1 MFRLKYVS
9 ATVMALC
16 AAGATPA
23 WAQTTDTPAPET
35 PSAAQKTLQRVE
47 VTGSRIKRI
56 DAETAS
62 PVQVITREQI
72 DRSGAQSVT
81 QLLGR
86 LPASNAGN
94 FNSNAVASFTPG
106 AGGVSLRG
114 LGSQSTLVL
123 INGRR
128 MAPYGF
134 ASGGQQSFFD
144 INSIPLDVVERVEVL
159 LDGASAIYGSDAI
172 AGVINVILRKNYNGL
187 SLSGSGAQSGYHDG
201 ESGKFSTTWGKG
213 DLDND
218 KYNFFL
224 NYSHEQQNSV
234 KASQRPMTSSA
245 DFRRFGLN
253 DLRSAYGYPGNL
265 YDPATGAFLGPM
277 PGCKPLNEPGA
288 ATNGRCYYQGTDHQ
302 DLVPET
308 KQDALFGA
316 GTLDLG
322 GGFELFGDA
331 LFVRNK
337 YKGESPSYNT
347 GTYQGQGTLPNI
359 FITLPANHPQNT
371 TGADVG
377 LRYRFMDVLHTT
389 EVTAD
394 TARLV
399 VGGRGTVAGWDA
411 ESALMFSGTRAR
423 VTTRGLINDS
433 VLTGGQVVDANG
445 VANPNFIFGNPGAN
459 DPALMAALYPTL
471 RDEGKTSTTS
481 IDLRGSRELMKLPA
495 GGLGL
500 ALGVE
505 LRRESFKSTPD
516 RLTATDQISV
526 LGGAS
531 SDGSRNVSAIYAE
544 LSIPI
549 TKTFEASLATRTD
562 HYSDFG
568 SATVPKAGLKW
579 KVLPNVALRATYAE
593 GFRAPSLTETTQSPV
608 KAFYTGIRDPKLCP
622 DPNNPNPD
630 PNPNCDLSLEA
641 LSGSNPNLK
650 PEKSKS
656 FTAGLVFE
664 PSENVSLSFD
674 AYKIKR
680 RDEISSIDPDYLLAN
695 EANYPGYVVRNQAGE
710 IDGLNLQYTNLGS
723 TRIWGYD
730 IELKARQDLGSA
742 GRVGLTVVYNKMPR
756 YLVANVK
763 DAPEVDYAG
772 TYNQPKERFKAGI
785 DWDIGDWSTTLSG
798 NYTGGF
804 LRAFTPADLS
814 CSYASGA
821 HPDLCRVKAWS
832 TADLFVQYKG
842 FKNLMLSVNVDNIEN
857 REPPIDERLVT
868 RYIAYNPGY
877 HSQMGRTVTLAAKY
891 TFW

>member
-1 MFRLKYVS
+1 MFRLKYIS

-23 WAQTTDTPAPET
+23 WAQSDTPAPDT
-35 PSAAQKTLQRVE
+35 TGTAPKSLQRVE

-81 QLLGR
+81 ELLGR

-114 LGSQSTLVL
+114 LGAQATLVL

-144 INSIPLDVVERVEVL
+144 INSIPLDVVERMEVL

-187 SLSGSGAQSGYHDG
+187 SLSGSGSQSGYHDG
-201 ESGKFSTTWGKG
+201 AAGKFSTTWGKG
-213 DLDND
+213 DLEND
-218 KYNFFL
+218 RYNFFL

-234 KASQRPMTSSA
+234 KASARPMTSTA

-253 DLRSAYGYPGNL
+253 DLRSSYGYPGNL
-265 YDPATGAFLGPM
+265 YTTGGTLIGPM
-277 PGCKPLNEPGA
+277 PGCTPLNEPGA
-288 ATNGRCYYQGTDHQ
+288 AVNGRCYYQGTDHQ

-316 GTLDLG
+316 ATLDLG

-337 YKGESPSYNT
+337 YSGESPSYNT
-347 GTYQGQGTLPNI
+347 ATYNSTGTLPNI
-359 FITLPANHPQNT
+359 YITLPVGHPQNPSAT
-371 TGADVG
+371 DPVA

-394 TARLV
+394 TSRLV
-399 VGGRGTVAGWDA
+399 FGGRGTVAGWDA
-411 ESALMFSGTRAR
+411 ESAVMYSGTHAR
-423 VTTRGLINDS
+423 VWTNGLINDS
-433 VLTGGQVVDANG
+433 VLTGGQVLDANG

-459 DPALMAALYPTL
+459 NPALMAALYPTL
-471 RDEGKTSTTS
+471 HDEGKTSTTS
-481 IDLRGSRELMKLPA
+481 VDVRGSRELMKLPA

-500 ALGVE
+500 ALGAE
-505 LRRESFKSTPD
+505 FRRESFKSTPD
-516 RLTATDQISV
+516 ALTANGAISV
-526 LGGAS
+526 LGGSS
-531 SDGSRNVSAIYAE
+531 SDGSRNVSAFFAE
-544 LSIPI
+544 LSVPI
-549 TKTFEASLATRTD
+549 TKSLEASLATRTD
-562 HYSDFG
+562 RYSDFG
-568 SATVPKAGLKW
+568 SATVPKAGIKW
-579 KVLPNVALRATYAE
+579 KVSSMLALRATYAE
-593 GFRAPSLTETTQSPV
+593 GFRAPSLTETTQSPSTG
-608 KAFYTGIRDPKLCP
+608 FYSLRDPKLCP
-622 DPNNPNPD
+622 DPSDTTNPQ
-630 PNPNCDLSLEA
+630 CDASIRA
-641 LSGSNPNLK
+641 VSGSNPNLK

-656 FTAGLVFE
+656 LTAGLVFE
-664 PSENVSLSFD
+664 PTENVSLSFD

-680 RDEISSIDPDYLLAN
+680 RDEIASIDPDYLLAN
-695 EANYPGYVVRNQAGE
+695 ESTYPGYVQRDPVTQE
-710 IDGLNLQYTNLGS
+710 IEQLNLQYTNLGS
-723 TRIWGYD
+723 TRVWGYD
-730 IELKARQDLGSA
+730 IELKARQDIGSA
-742 GRVGLTVVYNKMPR
+742 GRVGLTIVYNKMPR

-772 TYNQPKERFKAGI
+772 TYSQPKERFKVGI
-785 DWDIGDWSTTLSG
+785 DWDVGDWATTLTG

-804 LRAFTPADLS
+804 LRAFSPADLS
-814 CSYASGA
+814 CPYSAGA

-832 TADLFVQYKG
+832 TADLYVAYKG
-842 FKNLMLSVNVDNIEN
+842 IKNLTLSVNIDNLEN
-857 REPPIDERLVT
+857 REAPLDEQRVT
-868 RYIAYNPGY
+868 RYVAYNAGY
-877 HSQMGRTVTLAAKY
+877 HSQMGRVITLAGKY

>member
-16 AAGATPA
+16 AVGATPV
-23 WAQTTDTPAPET
+23 WAQSDTPAPET
-35 PSAAQKTLQRVE
+35 PSPAQKTLQRVE
-47 VTGSRIKRI
+47 VTGSRIKRV

-72 DRSGAQSVT
+72 DRSGAQSIT
-81 QLLGR
+81 QLLNR

-114 LGSQSTLVL
+114 LGAQATLVL

-144 INSIPLDVVERVEVL
+144 INSIPLDVVERMEVL

-187 SLSGSGAQSGYHDG
+187 SLSGSGSQSGYHDG
-201 ESGKFSTTWGKG
+201 EAGKVSATYGKG
-213 DLDND
+213 DLGADN
-218 KYNFFL
+218 YNFFL
-224 NYSHEQQNSV
+224 NYSHEHQNAV
-234 KASQRPMTSSA
+234 KASARPMTSTA

-253 DLRSAYGYPGNL
+253 DLRSSYGYPGNL
-265 YDPATGAFLGPM
+265 YNPTTGAFVGTL
-277 PGCKPLNEPGA
+277 PGCTLLNDPTA
-288 ATNGRCYYQGTDHQ
+288 AGNGRCYYQGTDHQ

-316 GTLDLG
+316 ATLNLG
-322 GGFELFGDA
+322 SGFELFGDA

-347 GTYQGQGTLPNI
+347 GTYNSTGTLPNI
-359 FITLPANHPQNT
+359 FLTLPANHPQNT
-371 TGADVG
+371 TGVDVG
-377 LRYRFMDVLHTT
+377 LRYRFMDVPHTT

-394 TARLV
+394 TSRLV
-399 VGGRGTVAGWDA
+399 FGGRGTIAGWDA
-411 ESALMFSGTRAR
+411 ESAVMYSGTHAR
-423 VTTRGLINDS
+423 VWTNGLINDS
-433 VLTGGQVVDANG
+433 VLIGGQVLDADG

-459 DPALMAALYPTL
+459 NPALMAALYPTL
-471 RDEGKTSTTS
+471 RDDGKTSTSS

-495 GGLGL
+495 GALGL
-500 ALGVE
+500 AIGAE
-505 LRRESFKSTPD
+505 FRRESFKSTPD
-516 RLTATDQISV
+516 PLTASGAISV
-526 LGGAS
+526 LGGSS
-531 SDGSRNVSAIYAE
+531 SDGSRNVSGFYAE
-544 LSIPI
+544 LSVPI
-549 TKTFEASLATRTD
+549 TKSLEASLAARTD
-562 HYSDFG
+562 RYSDFG

-579 KVLPNVALRATYAE
+579 KVLSNLALRATYAE
-593 GFRAPSLTETTQSPV
+593 GFRAPSLTETTQSPSTG
-608 KAFYTGIRDPKLCP
+608 FYTLRDPKLCP
-622 DPNNPNPD
+622 DPIGNPD
-630 PNPNCDLSLEA
+630 PNCEVSVRA
-641 LSGSNPNLK
+641 VSGSNPNLK

-656 FTAGLVFE
+656 LTAGLVFE

-695 EANYPGYVVRNQAGE
+695 EALYPGYVQRNATTQE
-710 IDGLNLQYTNLGS
+710 IEQLNLQYTNLGS
-723 TRIWGYD
+723 TKVWGYD
-730 IELKARQDLGSA
+730 IELKARQDIDSV
-742 GRVGLTVVYNKMPR
+742 GRVGLTIVYNRMPR

-772 TYNQPKERFKAGI
+772 TYNQPKERFKVGL
-785 DWDIGDWSTTLSG
+785 DWDVGDWATTLSG
-798 NYTGGF
+798 HYTGSF
-804 LRAFTPADLS
+804 LRAYTPADLT
-814 CSYASGA
+814 CSYSSGA
-821 HPDLCRVKAWS
+821 HQDLCRVKAWS
-832 TADLFVQYKG
+832 TADLYVAYKG
-842 FKNLMLSVNVDNIEN
+842 IKNLTLSVNIDNLEN
-857 REPPIDERLVT
+857 REAPIDERTVT
-868 RYIAYNPGY
+868 RYVAYNPSY
-877 HSQMGRTVTLAAKY
+877 HSQMGRVITLAGKY

>member
-16 AAGATPA
+16 AAGATPL
-23 WAQTTDTPAPET
+23 WAQTADTPVPET
-35 PSAAQKTLQRVE
+35 PSTAQKTLQRVE

-72 DRSGAQSVT
+72 DRSGAQSIT
-81 QLLGR
+81 ELLGR

-114 LGSQSTLVL
+114 LGAQATLVL

-144 INSIPLDVVERVEVL
+144 INSIPLDVVERMEVL

-187 SLSGSGAQSGYHDG
+187 SLSGSGSQSGYHDG
-201 ESGKFSTTWGKG
+201 ASGKFSTTWGKG
-213 DLDND
+213 DLDAD

-224 NYSHEQQNSV
+224 NYSHEQQNAV
-234 KASQRPMTSSA
+234 KASERPMTSTA

-253 DLRSAYGYPGNL
+253 DLRSTYGYPGNL
-265 YDPATGAFLGPM
+265 YTTGGAFIGPM
-277 PGCKPLNEPGA
+277 PGCTPLNDPTSA
-288 ATNGRCYYQGTDHQ
+288 ANGRCIYQGTDHQ

-337 YKGESPSYNT
+337 YKGESPSYNSA
-347 GTYQGQGTLPNI
+347 TYNSTGTLPTTY
-359 FITLPANHPQNT
+359 ITLPANHPQNT
-371 TGADVG
+371 TGADVA

-394 TARLV
+394 TSRLV
-399 VGGRGTVAGWDA
+399 FGGRGVVAGWDA
-411 ESALMFSGTRAR
+411 ETALMYSGTHAR
-423 VTTRGLINDS
+423 VWTNGLLNDS
-433 VLTGGQVVDANG
+433 VLIGGDVLDANG

-459 DPALMAALYPTL
+459 NPALMAALYPTL
-471 RDEGKTSTTS
+471 QDEGRTKTTS
-481 IDLRGSRELMKLPA
+481 IDVRGSRELMKLPA

-500 ALGVE
+500 AIGAE
-505 LRRESFKSTPD
+505 FRRESFKSTPD
-516 RLTATDQISV
+516 PLTGSGQISV
-526 LGGAS
+526 LGGSS
-531 SDGSRNVSAIYAE
+531 SDGSRNVSAFYAE
-544 LSIPI
+544 LSVPI
-549 TKTFEASLATRTD
+549 TKSLEASLATRTD
-562 HYSDFG
+562 RYSDFG
-568 SATVPKAGLKW
+568 SATVPKAGVKW
-579 KVLPNVALRATYAE
+579 KVASNVALRATYAE
-593 GFRAPSLTETTQSPV
+593 GFRAPSLTETTQSPSTG
-608 KAFYTGIRDPKLCP
+608 FYSLRDPKLCP
-622 DPNNPNPD
+622 DPSDTTNPQ
-630 PNPNCDLSLEA
+630 CDASIRA
-641 LSGSNPNLK
+641 ISGSNPNLK

-656 FTAGLVFE
+656 LTAGIVFE
-664 PSENVSLSFD
+664 PTENVSLSFD

-680 RDEISSIDPDYLLAN
+680 RDEIASIDPDYLLAN
-695 EANYPGYVVRNQAGE
+695 ESTYPGYVQRDPVTQE
-710 IDGLNLQYTNLGS
+710 IEQLNLQYTNLGS
-723 TRIWGYD
+723 TKVWGYD

-742 GRVGLTVVYNKMPR
+742 GRVGLTIVYNKMPR

-772 TYNQPKERFKAGI
+772 TYSQPKERFKAGI

-804 LRAFTPADLS
+804 LRAFSPADLS
-814 CSYASGA
+814 CPYSGGA
-821 HPDLCRVKAWS
+821 HPELCRVSAWS
-832 TADLFVQYKG
+832 TADLYVAYKG
-842 FKNLMLSVNVDNIEN
+842 IKNLTLSVNIDNIEN
-857 REPPIDERLVT
+857 REAPLDENRVT
-868 RYIAYNPGY
+868 RYVAYNAGY
-877 HSQMGRTVTLAAKY
+877 HSQMGRKITLAGKY

>member
-1 MFRLKYVS
+1 MFRLKYVN

-16 AAGATPA
+16 AVGATPV
-23 WAQTTDTPAPET
+23 WAQSDTPAPET
-35 PSAAQKTLQRVE
+35 PSTAQKSLQRVE
-47 VTGSRIKRI
+47 VTGSRIKRV

-72 DRSGAQSVT
+72 DRSGAQSIT
-81 QLLGR
+81 QLLNR

-114 LGSQSTLVL
+114 LGAQATLVL

-144 INSIPLDVVERVEVL
+144 INSIPLDVVERMEVL

-187 SLSGSGAQSGYHDG
+187 SMSGSGSQSGYHDG
-201 ESGKFSTTWGKG
+201 EAGKISTTYGKG
-213 DLDND
+213 DLETDN
-218 KYNFFL
+218 YNFFL
-224 NYSHEQQNSV
+224 NYSHEHQNAV
-234 KASQRPMTSSA
+234 KASARPMTSTA
-245 DFRRFGLN
+245 DFRRFGLT
-253 DLRSAYGYPGNL
+253 DLRSSYGYPGNL
-265 YDPATGAFLGPM
+265 YTTGGTLIGPM
-277 PGCKPLNEPGA
+277 PGCTPLNEPGA
-288 ATNGRCYYQGTDHQ
+288 ATDGRCYYQGTDHQ

-316 GTLDLG
+316 GTLNLG

-347 GTYQGQGTLPNI
+347 AIYNSTGTLPNTY
-359 FITLPANHPQNT
+359 ITLPVGHPQNPST
-371 TGADVG
+371 TDPVA

-394 TARLV
+394 TSRLV
-399 VGGRGTVAGWDA
+399 FGGRGTIGGWDA
-411 ESALMFSGTRAR
+411 ESAVMYSGTHAR
-423 VTTRGLINDS
+423 VWTNGLINDS
-433 VLTGGQVVDANG
+433 VLTGGQVLDANG

-495 GGLGL
+495 GGLSL
-500 ALGVE
+500 AIGAE
-505 LRRESFKSTPD
+505 FRRESFKSTPD
-516 RLTATDQISV
+516 PLTASGAISV
-526 LGGAS
+526 LGGSS
-531 SDGSRNVSAIYAE
+531 SDGSRNVSGFYAE
-544 LSIPI
+544 LSVPI
-549 TKTFEASLATRTD
+549 TKSLEASLAARTD
-562 HYSDFG
+562 RYSDFG

-579 KVLPNVALRATYAE
+579 KVLSNLALRATYAE
-593 GFRAPSLTETTQSPV
+593 GFRAPSLTETTQSPSTG
-608 KAFYTGIRDPKLCP
+608 FYTLRDPKLCP
-622 DPNNPNPD
+622 DPSDTTNA
-630 PNPNCDLSLEA
+630 NCEVSVRA
-641 LSGSNPNLK
+641 VSGSNPNLK

-656 FTAGLVFE
+656 LTAGLVFE

-695 EANYPGYVVRNQAGE
+695 EALYPGYVQRNATTQE
-710 IDGLNLQYTNLGS
+710 IEQLNLQYTNLGS
-723 TRIWGYD
+723 TKVWGYD
-730 IELKARQDLGSA
+730 IELKARQDIDSV
-742 GRVGLTVVYNKMPR
+742 GRVGLTIVYNRMPR

-772 TYNQPKERFKAGI
+772 TYNQPKERFKVGL
-785 DWDIGDWSTTLSG
+785 DWDVGDWATTLSG
-798 NYTGGF
+798 HYTGSF
-804 LRAFTPADLS
+804 LRAYTPADLS
-814 CSYASGA
+814 CPYSGGT
-821 HPDLCRVKAWS
+821 HSDLCRVKAWS
-832 TADLFVQYKG
+832 TADLYVAYKG
-842 FKNLMLSVNVDNIEN
+842 IKNLTLSVNIDNLEN
-857 REPPIDERLVT
+857 REAPIDERTVT
-868 RYIAYNPGY
+868 RYVAYNPSY
-877 HSQMGRTVTLAAKY
+877 HSQMGRVITLAGKY

>member
-35 PSAAQKTLQRVE
+35 PSTAQKTLQRVE

-81 QLLGR
+81 QLLNR

-114 LGSQSTLVL
+114 LGAQATLVL

-144 INSIPLDVVERVEVL
+144 INSIPLDVVERMEVL

-187 SLSGSGAQSGYHDG
+187 SLSGNGSQSGYHDG
-201 ESGKFSTTWGKG
+201 AAGKVSATWGKG

-224 NYSHEQQNSV
+224 NYSHEQQNAV
-234 KASQRPMTSSA
+234 KASQRPMTSTA
-245 DFRRFGLN
+245 DFRRFGLT
-253 DLRSAYGYPGNL
+253 DLRSTYGYPGNL
-265 YDPATGAFLGPM
+265 YNTGPTGTFISPM
-277 PGCKPLNEPGA
+277 PGCTPLNEPGA
-288 ATNGRCYYQGTDHQ
+288 AANGRCYYQGTDHQ

-308 KQDALFGA
+308 KQDAVFGS

-347 GTYQGQGTLPNI
+347 ATYNSTGTLDTTY
-359 FITLPANHPQNT
+359 ITLPVGHPQNPGT
-371 TGADVG
+371 TPVA

-394 TARLV
+394 TSRLV
-399 VGGRGTVAGWDA
+399 FGGRGVVAGWDA
-411 ESALMFSGTRAR
+411 ESAVMYSGTHAR
-423 VTTRGLINDS
+423 VWTNGLLNDS
-433 VLTGGQVVDANG
+433 VLTGGDVLVDSSG

-459 DPALMAALYPTL
+459 NPALMAALYPTL
-471 RDEGKTSTTS
+471 HDDGKTSTTS
-481 IDLRGSRELMKLPA
+481 VDVRGSRELMKLPA

-500 ALGVE
+500 AIGAE
-505 LRRESFKSTPD
+505 FRRESFKSTPD
-516 RLTATDQISV
+516 PLTADGSISV
-526 LGGAS
+526 LGGSS
-531 SDGSRNVSAIYAE
+531 SDGSRNVSAFFAE
-544 LSIPI
+544 LSVPI
-549 TKTFEASLATRTD
+549 TKSLEASLATRTD
-562 HYSDFG
+562 RYSDFG

-579 KVLPNVALRATYAE
+579 KVSSMLALRATYAE
-593 GFRAPSLTETTQSPV
+593 GFRAPSLTETTQSPSTG
-608 KAFYTGIRDPKLCP
+608 FYSLRDPKLCP
-622 DPNNPNPD
+622 DPSDTTNPQ
-630 PNPNCDLSLEA
+630 CDASIRA
-641 LSGSNPNLK
+641 VSGSNPNLK

-656 FTAGLVFE
+656 LTAGLVFE
-664 PSENVSLSFD
+664 PTENVSLSFD

-680 RDEISSIDPDYLLAN
+680 REEIASIDPDYLLAN
-695 EANYPGYVVRNQAGE
+695 EAIYPGYVQRDPVTQE
-710 IDGLNLQYTNLGS
+710 IEQLNLQYTNLGS
-723 TRIWGYD
+723 TKVWGYD
-730 IELKARQDLGSA
+730 IELKARQDFGAA
-742 GRVGLTVVYNKMPR
+742 GRVGLTIVYNKMPR

-772 TYNQPKERFKAGI
+772 TYSQPKERFKAGI
-785 DWDIGDWSTTLSG
+785 DWDIGDWSTTLTG
-798 NYTGGF
+798 NYTGSF
-804 LRAFTPADLS
+804 LRAFSPADLNCPYS
-814 CSYASGA
+814 GGA
-821 HPDLCRVKAWS
+821 HPELCRVSAWS
-832 TADLFVQYKG
+832 TADLYVAYKG
-842 FKNLMLSVNVDNIEN
+842 FKNLTLSVNVDNIEN
-857 REPPIDERLVT
+857 REAPLDEQRVT
-868 RYIAYNPGY
+868 RYVAYNAGY
-877 HSQMGRTVTLAAKY
+877 HSQMGRVVTLAAKY